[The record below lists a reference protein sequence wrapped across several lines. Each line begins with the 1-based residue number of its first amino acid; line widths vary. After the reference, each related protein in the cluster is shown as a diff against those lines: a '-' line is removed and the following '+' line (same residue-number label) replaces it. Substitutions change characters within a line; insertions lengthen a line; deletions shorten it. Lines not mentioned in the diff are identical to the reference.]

1 MAELSLVLNTISDV
15 CLFMDK
21 ADYDITELVV
31 ALQSVDIKTGWVIQL
46 GKCRICGYEEL
57 DICPLGCDT
66 NNLECNNCNNMT
78 MQGKEL
84 EEWWQ

>member
-1 MAELSLVLNTISDV
+1 MTEIYLVLDTISDV

-21 ADYDITELVV
+21 ADYDITELVFT
-31 ALQSVDIKTGWVIQL
+31 LQSVDIKTGWIIQL
-46 GKCRICGYEEL
+46 SKCRICSYEEL
-57 DICPLGCDT
+57 DICPVGCDAD
-66 NNLECNNCNNMT
+66 NLECDNCNNMT